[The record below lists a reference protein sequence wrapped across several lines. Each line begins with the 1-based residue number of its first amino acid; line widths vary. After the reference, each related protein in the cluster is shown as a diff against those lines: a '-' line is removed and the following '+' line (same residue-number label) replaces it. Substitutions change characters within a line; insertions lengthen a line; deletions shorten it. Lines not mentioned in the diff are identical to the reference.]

1 MKSLA
6 SCLASACLLAVP
18 LAAPL
23 RVPEIR
29 PVCPRVACHLPFA
42 HSSLLL
48 GAPSLGGKKGDRTK
62 SPLPMIDI
70 NRASAEDFQKLP
82 GIGLELAR
90 RMVAYRQR
98 HGPFRRVEELLAI
111 RGIGSKK
118 WRAIKPYLFVGGTAR
133 KTRGRE

>member
-6 SCLASACLLAVP
+6 SCLTSAYLLAVP

-29 PVCPRVACHLPFA
+29 PVCPRTACQRPFA
-42 HSSLLL
+42 YSSLHL

-62 SPLPMIDI
+62 NPPPMIDI
-70 NRASAEDFQKLP
+70 NQASAEDFQKLP
-82 GIGLELAR
+82 GIGPELAR
-90 RMVAYRQR
+90 RMVAYRQK
-98 HGPFRRVEELLAI
+98 HGSFRRVEELLAI

-118 WRAIKPYLFVGGTAR
+118 WNAIKPYLFVGRAAR
-133 KTRGRE
+133 KTRGPK